1 MSEVNDKILQ
11 ELRASLAAMD
21 DNEFN
26 SIMDSFEKSHEC
38 GSTFGFDI
46 DSALS
51 SCVESCCETV
61 KISMSIEPDYIFK
74 DYPWAA

>member
-1 MSEVNDKILQ
+1 MSKVNEKILQ
-11 ELRASLAAMD
+11 ELHTSLAAMD
-21 DNEFN
+21 DDEFN

-51 SCVESCCETV
+51 SCVESYCESV
-61 KISMSIEPDYIFK
+61 
-74 DYPWAA
+74 